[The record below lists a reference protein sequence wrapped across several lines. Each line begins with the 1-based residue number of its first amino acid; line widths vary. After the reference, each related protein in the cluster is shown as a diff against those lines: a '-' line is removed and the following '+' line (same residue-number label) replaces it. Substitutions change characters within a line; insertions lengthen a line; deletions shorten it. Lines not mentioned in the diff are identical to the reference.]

1 MCFARSS
8 ADVKSPTDG
17 FYFIAAHQASL
28 SNLLLEF
35 LVIGAKP
42 APTRAADFQ
51 GLIFLASGHEQ
62 PGKNNVIYL
71 EEVRGLSWA
80 SAPLCS
86 WREHK
91 CRALC
96 LPCSCFQHVETVLE
110 TSSIPPWRDE
120 GTNNPGQMWDDIAQA
135 ARGCA
140 WRVSTHTTNWLR
152 WQPVSAGL

>member
-96 LPCSCFQHVETVLE
+96 LPCSCFQHVELVEGGMREQTTPGRCGMILLKQLE
-110 TSSIPPWRDE
+110 
-120 GTNNPGQMWDDIAQA
+120 G
-135 ARGCA
+135 ARG
-140 WRVSTHTTNWLR
+140 V
-152 WQPVSAGL
+152 

>member
-35 LVIGAKP
+35 LVIRVP
-42 APTRAADFQ
+42 NQLPH
-51 GLIFLASGHEQ
+51 GLLISRGVLASGHEQ

-86 WREHK
+86 RREHE

-96 LPCSCFQHVETVLE
+96 LPCSCFHHVRLVEGGMREQTTPGRCGIVLLKQL
-110 TSSIPPWRDE
+110 E
-120 GTNNPGQMWDDIAQA
+120 G
-135 ARGCA
+135 ARG
-140 WRVSTHTTNWLR
+140 V
-152 WQPVSAGL
+152 

>member
-8 ADVKSPTDG
+8 ADVKSPTDV

-96 LPCSCFQHVETVLE
+96 LPCSCFQHVELVEGGMREQTTPGRCGMILLKQLE
-110 TSSIPPWRDE
+110 
-120 GTNNPGQMWDDIAQA
+120 G
-135 ARGCA
+135 ARG
-140 WRVSTHTTNWLR
+140 V
-152 WQPVSAGL
+152 